1 MFKPE
6 LLIFSTPTCFSVGGS
21 YLSQLYQ
28 HVFSC
33 SSKIRQNQ
41 DSSLIAFFLSSLIH
55 QKVVITLGFI
65 FKIHPSSIY
74 LFLAL
79 LLLSFSDCHL
89 LPTWLL
95 EPPHRFLELW
105 NLAASYQV
113 QSIDPQWPECSSENV
128 AQTVSFCECNGDC
141 LQVFS
146 ASVTSSC
153 V

>member
-6 LLIFSTPTCFSVGGS
+6 LLIFSTPTCFSIGGS

-28 HVFSC
+28 HVFNC
-33 SSKIRQNQ
+33 SSKIRQKQ

-55 QKVVITLGFI
+55 QRVLITIGFI
-65 FKIHPSSIY
+65 CKIHPSSIY
-74 LFLAL
+74 LSLAL
-79 LLLSFSDCHL
+79 LLLSFS
-89 LPTWLL
+89 WLSPLAHMVARASSPISRTL
-95 EPPHRFLELW
+95 E
-105 NLAASYQV
+105 ASSFQI

-128 AQTVSFCECNGDC
+128 SQTMSFCEHNVDC

-146 ASVTSSC
+146 ASVAPSC